1 MGDRWTLEGRTAL
14 VTGGTKGIG
23 RGIVEE
29 LLEKGARVLFAARSE
44 EDIRRTEKEL
54 SEGKTLG
61 IQADVS
67 TRVGRLQL
75 VSMVER
81 EADKL
86 DILVQNVGTNIS
98 GDIDK

>member
-23 RGIVEE
+23 RGIVKE
-29 LLEKGARVLFAARSE
+29 LLEKGARVLFTARSE

-67 TRVGRLQL
+67 TRDGRLQL
-75 VSMVER
+75 FNECLRSLNL
-81 EADKL
+81 KFGFL
-86 DILVQNVGTNIS
+86 FFSL
-98 GDIDK
+98 